1 MFSPELISLVGGGFV
16 GFLFKYMA
24 QKSADQK
31 ELFNQLIQANKLTTD
46 NQNQAIK
53 RVPLDAGRI
62 VRQVIVL
69 TVLFGAFAAPF
80 ILPFFGIPTFV
91 EVDVKNPEA
100 VFGLIPSTAKKAFV
114 EINGFFWTSENREVL
129 LSIVGFYFG
138 TAAATPGKNY

>member
-1 MFSPELISLVGGGFV
+1 MFSPELISMIGGGFA
-16 GFLFKYMA
+16 GFLFKFLA

-31 ELFNQLIQANKLTTD
+31 EMFNQLIQANKQTTD
-46 NQNQAIK
+46 NQNQAVQ
-53 RVPLDAGRI
+53 RVSIDSGKF

-80 ILPFFGIPTFV
+80 ILPFFGVPTFV

-100 VFGLIPSTAKKAFV
+100 LFGLIPATAKKAFV
-114 EINGFFWTSENREVL
+114 EINGFFWSSENREIL

-138 TAAATPGKNY
+138 SAAATPNKQ

>member
-1 MFSPELISLVGGGFV
+1 MFSPELISMIGGGFA
-16 GFLFKYMA
+16 GFLFKFLA

-31 ELFNQLIQANKLTTD
+31 EMFNQLIQANKQTTD
-46 NQNQAIK
+46 NQNQAVQ
-53 RVPLDAGRI
+53 RVSIDSGKF

-80 ILPFFGIPTFV
+80 ILPFFGVPTFV

-100 VFGLIPSTAKKAFV
+100 LFGLVPATAKKAFV
-114 EINGFFWTSENREVL
+114 EINGFFWSSENREIL

-138 TAAATPGKNY
+138 SAAATPNKQ